1 MCLHHYMSDQLL
13 ALKGRRILKP
23 FCLMRT
29 IAVEFAPTKEFRNT
43 LHVNTIIRV
52 LVYFLVVY
60 CINMGTGISPCRVLY

>member
-13 ALKGRRILKP
+13 TLKARRILKP

-29 IAVEFAPTKEFRNT
+29 IAVKFAPTKEFRNT

-52 LVYFLVVY
+52 LVSFLVVY
-60 CINMGTGISPCRVLY
+60 CINMGTDFSPCRVLY